1 MKKYTLEEKIN
12 VWYEV
17 IKVNKL
23 TMKRDVHMSY
33 RSIFPIILVLLGL
46 MIWSDVIIARLE
58 MNVSNII
65 SLVVVNVL
73 FPLII
78 SLSLWFIVIKV
89 YLHKTIIAIDKY
101 DEIKAKYWVRKYVK
115 AGCKK
120 YPHSY
125 IDYSS

>member
-12 VWYEV
+12 VWYDV

-58 MNVSNII
+58 MNVSNIV

-89 YLHKTIIAIDKY
+89 YLHKTIIVIDKD
-101 DEIKAKYWVRKYVK
+101 DEIKAKYWVKKYVK

-125 IDYSS
+125 ID